1 MRTRTA
7 SRAVTTAIAVSLAIA
22 GVAVADSVSGDADT
36 VASGVQG
43 MVYLGTVPAGST
55 HTVDIGFELVCTG
68 LNHVP
73 AGTAIE
79 LTPTTQAPLDGTI
92 AATAATLGPVPDAWP
107 DTGDGCVGDPVLDA
121 TQASHVTLTA
131 PTVAGTG
138 YVYRITYARAPG
150 TGTSGTTLAQI
161 ALSVSGNTPP
171 VLDLPADMT
180 VEADVAGGWIAA
192 FGVTASDD
200 EDDPDPVAT
209 CSPSPGDVLPMGDT
223 AVTCATT
230 DSGGLTATGTFEVH
244 VVDTT
249 PPVFGGLP
257 DRTVTTTDPA
267 GAVATW
273 PAPAAS
279 DVADSAPAVSCSPSS
294 GSWFPVGTTT
304 VTCTAT
310 DASGNSDST
319 SFAIR
324 VVRQPAVQDP
334 AVVLVGAWGRP
345 LHDTVPAL
353 VGRAGRTIP
362 LKLFVTRNGGAQG
375 RHAIAAPVLRIAPL
389 DACGGTAAADPDRL
403 LGSLTWSGGAWR
415 MQLRTGKLGPG
426 CWRLEAS
433 VDGTVVATAVI
444 QLRGHPSAGA
454 THRKR

>member
-1 MRTRTA
+1 MRTRTV
-7 SRAVTTAIAVSLAIA
+7 SRAVTAAIAVSLAVA
-22 GVAVADSVSGDADT
+22 GVAVADSVSGDADV
-36 VASGVQG
+36 VAPGIQG
-43 MVYLGTVPAGST
+43 MVNLGTVPAGST

-73 AGTAIE
+73 AGTSIS
-79 LTPTTQAPLDGTI
+79 LTPTGQAPLDGTI
-92 AATAATLGPVPDAWP
+92 SATAATLGKVPDSWP
-107 DTGDGCVGDPVLDA
+107 ATGDGCIGDPVLDA
-121 TQASHVTLTA
+121 AQPSHVTLKA
-131 PTVAGTG
+131 PSTPGTG
-138 YVYRITYARAPG
+138 YVYRVTYARAPS
-150 TGTSGTTLAQI
+150 TGTTGTTLAQI

-192 FGVTASDD
+192 YSVTASDD

-223 AVTCATT
+223 TVTCATT

-249 PPVFGGLP
+249 PPAFGGLP
-257 DRTVTTTDPA
+257 DRTVTTADPT

-279 DVADSAPAVSCSPSS
+279 DIADSAPAVSCSPSS
-294 GSWFPVGTTT
+294 GSWFPVGTTM

-310 DASGNSDST
+310 DASGNSASA
-319 SFAIR
+319 SFAVH
-324 VVRQPAVQDP
+324 VVQDPVVQDP

-345 LHDTVPAL
+345 LHDNVPAL

-362 LKLFVTRNGGAQG
+362 LKLFVTRNGAAQG
-375 RHAIAAPVLRIAPL
+375 RHDIAAPVLRVTPL
-389 DACGGTAAADPDRL
+389 DACGGTAAAGPDRL
-403 LGSLTWSGGAWR
+403 LGSLTWSGRAWR
-415 MQLRTGKLGPG
+415 MQLRTGRLGPG

-433 VDGTVVATAVI
+433 VDGTVVATAII

-454 THRKR
+454 AHRKR